1 MKSFFK
7 KIAATTGTAMMIA
20 ASKMT
25 AFAQGLES
33 SYLSDFQVGPQDTDP
48 IAFAI
53 RLLNW
58 AIGLVAL
65 VAVAVLIFSGVKY
78 VTSNGDEKKVEEA
91 NKGIVNAI
99 IGLVICFVAVMVVN
113 FVIAQLTANA

>member
-1 MKSFFK
+1 MKNFFK
-7 KIAATTGTAMMIA
+7 KAAATVGMVLMS
-20 ASKMT
+20 AST
-25 AFAQGLES
+25 AFAQGLDS
-33 SYLSDFQVGPQDTDP
+33 SYLGSFQVGRNDGDP

-53 RLLNW
+53 NLINW

-65 VAVAVLIFSGVKY
+65 VAVGVLIYSGVKY

-113 FVIAQLTANA
+113 FVIAQLGNTGA

>member
-1 MKSFFK
+1 MKEFIK
-7 KIAATTGTAMMIA
+7 KVAATTGTAMMIA
-20 ASKMT
+20 ASNMT

-33 SYLSDFQVGPQDTDP
+33 SYLGDFQVGPQDTDP